1 MTLSEHLDELRT
13 RLLRCVL
20 ATGVA
25 AAVAF
30 WRARDVVS
38 FLQVPLEM
46 ARRKY
51 PGTRLVQTHV
61 AEGFMATMMVSLFAG
76 LALAGPYILHQIWGF
91 VAAGLYREERRSVKY
106 YVLPGFV
113 LFFSGAAL
121 AYFYV
126 MPWAIDFLI
135 GYAADTTGLESFIAL
150 GPYLSLVAWMMFVFG
165 VVFQLPLVMIFLMR
179 FGVVEPA
186 FFRRYRRHAILIA
199 FVIGALLTPPD
210 VISQCMLSGTLLALY
225 EGAILVGARVAR
237 RRGPEMAARAGGGGA
252 R

>member
-13 RLLRCVL
+13 RLIRCVI
-20 ATGVA
+20 ATFA
-25 AAVAF
+25 AAGLAF
-30 WRARDVVS
+30 YRAKDVVS

-51 PGTRLVQTHV
+51 PGTRLIQTTV
-61 AEGFMATMMVSLFAG
+61 AEGFTATMMVSLFAG

-91 VAAGLYREERRSVKY
+91 VASGLFARERRSVKY

-126 MPWAIDFLI
+126 MPWALDFLI

-179 FGVVEPA
+179 LGVVEPA
-186 FFRRYRRHAILIA
+186 FFRRSRRWAIVLA
-199 FVIGALLTPPD
+199 FLVGGLLTPPD
-210 VISQCMLSGTLLALY
+210 VISQCVLSGTLIALY
-225 EGAILVGARVAR
+225 EGAILIGARVAQK
-237 RRGPEMAARAGGGGA
+237 RGAGA
-252 R
+252 